1 MYNPFSN
8 RRPRGWLFGLA
19 LMLTPIGVLAETLEV
34 GILNN
39 SGTQRSF
46 YTAFARQFEQRH
58 PGIQVEFLFKND
70 ADYKASL
77 GDWFA
82 RGEGPQVLN
91 WQGGERLF
99 QYVRQGYVASISGLW
114 QSRGLSDTFTV
125 GAQGAVTW
133 EEARYGIPISYYQWG
148 FYYRKSL
155 FEELNLAPPQN
166 WEEFLAV
173 CARLKREGIV
183 PITMGATNHWPT
195 AAWFDYFN
203 LRINGLEFHQRLLKG
218 EIPFTDPR
226 VADVFEKWKLLLDR
240 DYFVPQY
247 TRWEWAQAMPF
258 LYHKM
263 AGMTLIGNFFAAS
276 MPPAL
281 KDDFDYFAFPRIN
294 PEVPIYEEAP
304 LDIFMIPAY
313 AQGNPAA
320 EKFLLAVADA
330 EFQSDL
336 NSRLGMISPNT
347 RSQSSDDYFIR
358 KGAETLDRAQGLSQF
373 FDRDT
378 SDAMAQAATRIF
390 SEFMASRD
398 IEQTLS
404 KLERARQAHLR

>member
-1 MYNPFSN
+1 MLNFS
-8 RRPRGWLFGLA
+8 PRNWLFGLLLCSPVA
-19 LMLTPIGVLAETLEV
+19 LFAETLEV

-46 YTAFARQFEQRH
+46 YTGFAREFERRH
-58 PGIQVEFLFKND
+58 PTIQVEFLFKND

-114 QSRGLSDTFTV
+114 QNRGLSDTFTT
-125 GAQGAVTW
+125 GAKGAVTL
-133 EEARYGIPISYYQWG
+133 EGTQYGVPISYYQWG
-148 FYYRKSL
+148 FYFRKSL
-155 FEELNLAPPQN
+155 FDDLNLRPPRN

-173 CARLKREGIV
+173 CERLKREGIV

-195 AAWFDYFN
+195 AAWFDYLN

-226 VADVFEKWKLLLDR
+226 VAEVFEHWKLLLDR
-240 DYFVPQY
+240 DYFAPQY

-281 KDDFDYFAFPRIN
+281 KEDFDYFSFPRIN
-294 PEVPIYEEAP
+294 PDVPIYEEAP

-313 AQGNPAA
+313 AEGSSAA

-330 EFQSDL
+330 DFQSDL
-336 NSRLGMISPNT
+336 NSRLGMISPNIHSET
-347 RSQSSDDYFIR
+347 SDDYFIR
-358 KGAETLDRAQGLSQF
+358 KGAEALSRAQGLSQF

-378 SDAMAQAATRIF
+378 NDDMARAATRIF
-390 SEFMASRD
+390 FEFIASRN
-398 IEQTLS
+398 IEQTLAR
-404 KLERARQAHLR
+404 LERARQEHLR

>member
-1 MYNPFSN
+1 MFNPFN
-8 RRPRGWLFGLA
+8 DRRPTGWLLGLA
-19 LMLTPIGVLAETLEV
+19 LLLSHAVSLAETLEV

-58 PGIQVEFLFKND
+58 PDIQVEFLFKND

-77 GDWFA
+77 SDWFR
-82 RGEGPQVLN
+82 RGNGPQVLN

-99 QYVRQGYVASISGLW
+99 QYVRKGYVASVSELW
-114 QSRGLSDTFTV
+114 QSRKLTDRFTT
-125 GAQGAVTW
+125 GAIGAVTLDNDQ
-133 EEARYGIPISYYQWG
+133 YGIPISYYQWG

-155 FEELNLAPPQN
+155 FEDLNLSPPED
-166 WEEFLAV
+166 WSEFLAV
-173 CARLKREGIV
+173 GARLKREGII

-203 LRINGLEFHQRLLKG
+203 LRINGLEFHQQLLKG
-218 EIPFTDPR
+218 EIPFTDPQ
-226 VADVFEKWKLLLDR
+226 VAEVFTKWKLLLDR
-240 DYFVPQY
+240 GYFAPQY

-281 KDDFDYFAFPRIN
+281 KDDFDYFSFPRIN
-294 PEVPIYEEAP
+294 PEIPIYEEAP
-304 LDIFMIPAY
+304 LDLFMIPAY
-313 AQGNPAA
+313 AEGHPAA
-320 EKFLLAVADA
+320 KKFLLAVADA

-347 RSQSSDDYFIR
+347 HSETSDDYFIR
-358 KGAETLDRAQGLSQF
+358 KGAQALNRAQGLSQF

-398 IEQTLS
+398 IEQTLT
-404 KLERARQAHLR
+404 KLERARQEHLR